1 MPEGKSQGQDGRPRE
16 QPRRRKAVNWLRFWI
31 EVLIAMVVFNVIAAL
46 VTWLFILPKLKG

>member
-1 MPEGKSQGQDGRPRE
+1 MPEGKSQGQDGRSRE